1 MIITFK
7 TCHIFF
13 TMQIRCIQYTLCTM
27 YHDRALGTIGTCR
40 ESVLARPKELKLQ
53 SNSAHGQSINKSTLN
68 VFCSSV
74 F

>member
-13 TMQIRCIQYTLCTM
+13 NMQIRCIQPTLGM
-27 YHDRALGTIGTCR
+27 YHDKALGTIGTCR
-40 ESVLARPKELKLQ
+40 ESVLARPIELKLQ
-53 SNSAHGQSINKSTLN
+53 SYSAHGQRINKSTLN
-68 VFCSSV
+68 VFFRLS